1 VPDAGWQVAAVGV
14 GLIHLAVVLAVVAGG
29 FVARRR
35 RALVRAQ
42 LALVAAVVAV
52 AVAGAPCPLTELEL
66 ALRAAG
72 GVDPYRGG
80 FIEHYLVE
88 PVHPAGLTARVQV
101 LLHAVAVAANLVAYR
116 GLLLGRVRRP
126 APEAPA

>member
-1 VPDAGWQVAAVGV
+1 MPDGGWQAAAVGV
-14 GLIHLAVVLAVVAGG
+14 GVVHLAVVLAVVAGG

-35 RALVRAQ
+35 RALVRAH
-42 LALVAAVVAV
+42 LGLVAAVVAV
-52 AVAGAPCPLTELEL
+52 ALAGAPCPLTELEL

-88 PVHPAGLTARVQV
+88 PVHAAGLTPRIQV
-101 LLHAVAVAANLVAYR
+101 LLHAVAVGANLVAYR
-116 GLLLGRVRRP
+116 GTLLGRLRRP
-126 APEAPA
+126 APGAPA